1 VTITARAGDN
11 ATENEEKNRNN
22 EADSDIE
29 EVFESPFLKVLSL
42 RSAGVVVI
50 NQSIRINFVS
60 PSIDVTEIAHLSK
73 RHEGSLVRTMFSP
86 LSTSLL

>member
-50 NQSIRINFVS
+50 NQSIRINFVVAAKG
-60 PSIDVTEIAHLSK
+60 DK
-73 RHEGSLVRTMFSP
+73 RRY
-86 LSTSLL
+86 TSDA